1 MAYRPVTDVPDRQS
15 HSQAES
21 DAHIEGNLATEVSL
35 VILDTLEQIVQVSTL
50 SSLIFCTPLQLKESR
65 LFIFEGYKKEKSILC
80 IYYNNPPPLM
90 FFIISTSR
98 QQYILPLHMPTDLIM
113 KY

>member
-35 VILDTLEQIVQVSTL
+35 VILDTLEQIVQV
-50 SSLIFCTPLQLKESR
+50 
-65 LFIFEGYKKEKSILC
+65 
-80 IYYNNPPPLM
+80 
-90 FFIISTSR
+90 
-98 QQYILPLHMPTDLIM
+98 
-113 KY
+113 